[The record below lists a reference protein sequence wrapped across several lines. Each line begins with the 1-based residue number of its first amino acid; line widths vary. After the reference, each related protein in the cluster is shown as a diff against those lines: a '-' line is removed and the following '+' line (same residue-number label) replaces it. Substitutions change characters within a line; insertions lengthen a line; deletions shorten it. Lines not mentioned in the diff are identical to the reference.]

1 MFGTNETKVELG
13 LFMCSVSGGMKMRC
27 LSFHGMVD
35 GDKMRCNE
43 IHNVLGIIIYIGVF
57 YCFSQW
63 YDQTRKAYG
72 RDGGQVGDRCILSIF
87 TKEVTVY

>member
-43 IHNVLGIIIYIGVF
+43 IQCARNHHLYV

-87 TKEVTVY
+87 TDEVTVY

>member
-35 GDKMRCNE
+35 GYKMRCNE
-43 IHNVLGIIIYIGVF
+43 IQCARNHHLYTCRGILLFQSV
-57 YCFSQW
+57 
-63 YDQTRKAYG
+63 
-72 RDGGQVGDRCILSIF
+72 V
-87 TKEVTVY
+87 

>member
-1 MFGTNETKVELG
+1 
-13 LFMCSVSGGMKMRC
+13 MRY
-27 LSFHGMVD
+27 
-35 GDKMRCNE
+35 
-43 IHNVLGIIIYIGVF
+43 NVLGIIIYIGVF

-87 TKEVTVY
+87 TDEITVY